1 MQYLIKNEFPV
12 TALSKLYVWSIL
24 FEPLTYF
31 VIVTQNV
38 SGVGGNIS
46 RVFQL
51 IVIISLSLKALVTL
65 KIRFSNPFS
74 LINRFYSYYFIFI
87 IVIGIIGYITGSYSY
102 YQGSGSNGLNFFS
115 TFINSSFFRPFF
127 EYLIVIYYFVYF
139 VILAQYFLVNK
150 GGIDYFFKW
159 FNVLFL
165 ICIFVGF
172 IDLLLIISFNPEYDG
187 IGRHIA
193 DKSYPGN
200 RFHGIAGEP
209 RDAFSYLILCIGIF
223 TLRDIWYKKKRLT
236 YFWLMVIFIAMFASQ
251 AFSGVLGLIFS
262 IPLFAMFFLPNISL
276 KNQIIFLF
284 LASLSLILVYIN
296 IKYSIRMS
304 LYYDSFFSLYQSLS
318 SGEQIDTVLINVIN
332 NIYPLWHLWL
342 EVEELNFYHLFFGNG
357 VGSSSIINNFYFKEA
372 GVINPN
378 SSLVRMI
385 YEVGIIGILLF
396 VLAFISPLRYLS
408 DDHKIYYKLK
418 LLMLLI
424 LGVYFSHRSV
434 SPFFFLGITLV
445 IFRYKLDDKIN
456 NNSKNEV

>member
-1 MQYLIKNEFPV
+1 
-12 TALSKLYVWSIL
+12 
-24 FEPLTYF
+24 
-31 VIVTQNV
+31 
-38 SGVGGNIS
+38 
-46 RVFQL
+46 
-51 IVIISLSLKALVTL
+51 
-65 KIRFSNPFS
+65 
-74 LINRFYSYYFIFI
+74 
-87 IVIGIIGYITGSYSY
+87 
-102 YQGSGSNGLNFFS
+102 
-115 TFINSSFFRPFF
+115 
-127 EYLIVIYYFVYF
+127 
-139 VILAQYFLVNK
+139 
-150 GGIDYFFKW
+150 
-159 FNVLFL
+159 
-165 ICIFVGF
+165 
-172 IDLLLIISFNPEYDG
+172 
-187 IGRHIA
+187 
-193 DKSYPGN
+193 
-200 RFHGIAGEP
+200 
-209 RDAFSYLILCIGIF
+209 
-223 TLRDIWYKKKRLT
+223 
-236 YFWLMVIFIAMFASQ
+236 
-251 AFSGVLGLIFS
+251 
-262 IPLFAMFFLPNISL
+262 
-276 KNQIIFLF
+276 
-284 LASLSLILVYIN
+284 
-296 IKYSIRMS
+296 MS

-434 SPFFFLGITLV
+434 SPYFFLGITLV